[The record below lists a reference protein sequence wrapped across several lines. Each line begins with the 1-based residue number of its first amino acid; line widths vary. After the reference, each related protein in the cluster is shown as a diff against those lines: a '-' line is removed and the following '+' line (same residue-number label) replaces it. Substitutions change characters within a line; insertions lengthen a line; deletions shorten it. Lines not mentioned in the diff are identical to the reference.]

1 MDDHGKL
8 ARGHLGQ
15 IPKTLVVAMS
25 LLDGGS
31 QRIRGT
37 DVGSLE
43 RGRCGD
49 QDPVVG
55 VAVGVDLTVHSVQL
69 VTPRAIPKSVREGM
83 GAAGWGRDWG
93 GGKPFLAASG
103 CCRFNS
109 LLTMC
114 RGFGRLGLLA
124 GLARGGSS
132 GTQATSFRGVKAL
145 MSVESFIVLRCG

>member
-69 VTPRAIPKSVREGM
+69 SLRALYPKACEKAWERLAGEGI
-83 GAAGWGRDWG
+83 AA
-93 GGKPFLAASG
+93 AASL
-103 CCRFNS
+103 S
-109 LLTMC
+109 WLP
-114 RGFGRLGLLA
+114 A
-124 GLARGGSS
+124 
-132 GTQATSFRGVKAL
+132 
-145 MSVESFIVLRCG
+145 SVAASTPF

>member
-43 RGRCGD
+43 GGRCGD
-49 QDPVVG
+49 KDPVVG
-55 VAVGVDLTVHSVQL
+55 VAVGVDLTVHHSGKW
-69 VTPRAIPKSVREGM
+69 P
-83 GAAGWGRDWG
+83 GALGPAGH
-93 GGKPFLAASG
+93 S
-103 CCRFNS
+103 
-109 LLTMC
+109 
-114 RGFGRLGLLA
+114 A
-124 GLARGGSS
+124 GYTKKLARWHGS
-132 GTQATSFRGVKAL
+132 GWQGKEVGR
-145 MSVESFIVLRCG
+145 